1 MWLSSHLNGAGKML
15 KTVLPRLVTT
25 TAACRPP
32 CLHLTSL
39 SSLPSRKRSS
49 DGAAT
54 STMRRE
60 MSGDVAGA
68 ETPSFQYFW
77 QPGSGFYGENLGRMT
92 QPAADICEEIIL
104 SHIDAVPVPSPKGV
118 FTIGDYGTCDGSV
131 SLRLIHNI
139 IDHLRNKHGPDLK
152 IQVLYEDHA
161 SNDFNSLFKT
171 IYGQTSYMTKFT
183 NVFPLVCGTNFYKQC
198 VPDNTCD
205 IIMSSFAAMYL
216 NKESQVRCS
225 NTILP
230 WRSTSE
236 EELKSI
242 REVAARD
249 WQTFLLLRAAELKPG
264 GLLFDA
270 QTAKLLGSNPPQT
283 RSLTYPLSES
293 DTGTRQDSS
302 QDIWTSFDLS
312 WEELYAEGIITK
324 EEFQS
329 CTLPLMFRTLQEVKV
344 PFENAAM
351 SPVRQA
357 GLNLIKDPQEFVTY
371 CPVKTLWRQKLQTDG
386 VDDRM
391 MFAQLLA
398 KAFGVVLDGTLR
410 NTLRNTRPAEEHLPI
425 IQRLQQ
431 KFIQRVA
438 ALNPE
443 TFKSEIAVRIL
454 AAQKSK

>member
-1 MWLSSHLNGAGKML
+1 MWLCSHLKGAGKML

-32 CLHLTSL
+32 SLHLTSL
-39 SSLPSRKRSS
+39 SSLPSGKRAS

-77 QPGSGFYGENLGRMT
+77 QPGSGFYGENLGRQT
-92 QPAADICEEIIL
+92 QPAVDICEEIVL
-104 SHIDAVPVPSPKGV
+104 SYIDAVPVPSPKGV

-131 SLRLIHNI
+131 SLRLIHKV

-161 SNDFNSLFKT
+161 SNDYNSLFKT

-205 IIMSSFAAMYL
+205 IIMSSFATIYL
-216 NKESQVRCS
+216 SNESYVRCS
-225 NTILP
+225 NTMFP

-236 EELKSI
+236 AELRAH
-242 REVAARD
+242 REAAARD
-249 WQTFLLLRAAELKPG
+249 WQTFLLHRAAELKPG
-264 GLLFDA
+264 GLLFDVQA
-270 QTAKLLGSNPPQT
+270 ARLLGSNRPQT
-283 RSLTYPLSES
+283 RNLAYPLAEE
-293 DTGTRQDSS
+293 GEECV
-302 QDIWTSFDLS
+302 QDIWTCFDLS
-312 WEELYAEGIITK
+312 WKELYVEGLITK

-329 CTLPLMFRTLQEVKV
+329 CTLPLTYRTLQEVKA

-357 GLNLIKDPQEFVTY
+357 GLNLLEDPQEFLTH
-371 CPVKTLWRQKLQTDG
+371 CSVKKLWRQKLQTDG
-386 VDDRM
+386 VDDRV

-398 KAFGVVLDGTLR
+398 EAFYLVLDATLR
-410 NTLRNTRPAEEHLPI
+410 NTLRNTRPDEEHLPI

-431 KFIQRVA
+431 TFIQRVA

-443 TFKSEIAVRIL
+443 TFKSEYVVVIL

>member
-1 MWLSSHLNGAGKML
+1 MSLSSHLKGAGRML

-32 CLHLTSL
+32 SLHLTSL
-39 SSLPSRKRSS
+39 SSLPSGKRSS

-54 STMRRE
+54 STIRRE

-77 QPGSGFYGENLGRMT
+77 QPGSGFYGENLGRLT
-92 QPAADICEEIIL
+92 QPSVDICEEIVL
-104 SHIDAVPVPSPKGV
+104 SHIDAVPMPSPKGV

-131 SLRLIHNI
+131 SLRLIHKV

-161 SNDFNSLFKT
+161 SNDYNSLFKT

-205 IIMSSFAAMYL
+205 IIMSSFATMYL
-216 NKESQVRCS
+216 SNESHVRCS
-225 NTILP
+225 NTMFP

-236 EELKSI
+236 EELRAH
-242 REVAARD
+242 REAAARD
-249 WQTFLLLRAAELKPG
+249 WRTFLLHREAELKPG
-264 GLLFDA
+264 GLLFD
-270 QTAKLLGSNPPQT
+270 THSAKLQGSNPPQT
-283 RSLTYPLSES
+283 RTLTYPLAENFTGEGEES
-293 DTGTRQDSS
+293 V

-312 WEELYAEGIITK
+312 WQELYVEGLITK

-329 CTLPLMFRTLQEVKV
+329 CTLRVTFRTLQEVKA

-357 GLNLIKDPQEFVTY
+357 GLNLLKDPQEFLTH

-410 NTLRNTRPAEEHLPI
+410 NTLRNTRPAEEHLSI
-425 IQRLQQ
+425 IQCFQQ
-431 KFIQRVA
+431 RFIQRVA

-443 TFKSEIAVRIL
+443 TFRSEPIVRIL